1 MRKLVVMAAVVLASA
16 VVAGSALARQG
27 GMYSIQITG
36 SKVNPDRTVTV
47 KVKVRGLKMAPAKVG
62 KANVAGQGHWHIYV
76 NGTYNNFS
84 ANATSGKTKKL
95 KNGDYR
101 IYVELVNNDHSPLS
115 ERTVSK
121 RIRVMV
127 HP

>member
-1 MRKLVVMAAVVLASA
+1 MRKWVVMAAVGIVSA
-16 VVAGSALARQG
+16 VVAGSGLARPG
-27 GMYSIQITG
+27 GMYSLQITG
-36 SKVNPDRTVTV
+36 YKVNTDRTVTV
-47 KVKVRGLKMAPAKVG
+47 KVKIRGLDMAPAKVG

-76 NGTYNNFS
+76 NGKYNNFS

-95 KNGDYR
+95 KNGDYKL
-101 IYVELVNNDHSPLS
+101 YVELVNNNHSPLS

-121 RIRVMV
+121 KIRVMV